1 MKPTAPLDPVL
12 ELHDADGDL
21 LASNDNWKD
30 TQETEIEA
38 TGLAPTNDAESALL
52 QTLPS
57 GAYTAI
63 VRGAGDTTG
72 VGLVEV
78 YNLAT
83 RSNELAGFAWSR
95 FRPLVRGM
103 RLARF
108 PRD

>member
-38 TGLAPTNDAESALL
+38 TGLAPTIDAESALL

-63 VRGAGDTTG
+63 LRGAGDTTG
-72 VGLVEV
+72 GGVG
-78 YNLAT
+78 
-83 RSNELAGFAWSR
+83 RSS
-95 FRPLVRGM
+95 
-103 RLARF
+103 
-108 PRD
+108 